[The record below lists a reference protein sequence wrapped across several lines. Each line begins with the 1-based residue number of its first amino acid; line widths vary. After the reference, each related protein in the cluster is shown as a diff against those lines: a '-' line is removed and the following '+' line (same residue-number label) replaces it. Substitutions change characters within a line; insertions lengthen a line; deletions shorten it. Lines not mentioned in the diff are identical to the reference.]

1 MGVWLWG
8 VPLYTTLPSCPVI
21 TLARH
26 FNSLFDRKFSS
37 QRQYDLSCR
46 VWSLWYAK
54 PRPSYS
60 LYPRPVFT
68 TTTSWTA
75 KSILTTRCTHHKYTS
90 PFTVSVW
97 MTHTALG
104 RAHKAQLQFHVGLRN
119 TVLFTSDDV
128 SLLFQPREGLTEHGA
143 FYPKQYVI
151 CTQVGSV

>member
-26 FNSLFDRKFSS
+26 FSCLFDRKLSS
-37 QRQYDLSCR
+37 QRQYDLSCL

-68 TTTSWTA
+68 TTTSWSVM
-75 KSILTTRCTHHKYTS
+75 SIPTTR
-90 PFTVSVW
+90 
-97 MTHTALG
+97 
-104 RAHKAQLQFHVGLRN
+104 RAHKHKFFHSSFRNYTHTPYITHPKGSLPLFSVALRCMVQFSPDTIRAPKIYRFVQRLA
-119 TVLFTSDDV
+119 
-128 SLLFQPREGLTEHGA
+128 PKKHGA
-143 FYPKQYVI
+143 
-151 CTQVGSV
+151 

>member
-26 FNSLFDRKFSS
+26 FSCLFDRKLSS
-37 QRQYDLSCR
+37 QRQYDLSCL

-68 TTTSWTA
+68 TTTSWSVM
-75 KSILTTRCTHHKYTS
+75 SILTTRWAHKYKFS
-90 PFTVSVW
+90 FTVPFETAHTPYITHPKGSLPLFSV
-97 MTHTALG
+97 ALS
-104 RAHKAQLQFHVGLRN
+104 RMVVFQQKELSLDN
-119 TVLFTSDDV
+119 TV
-128 SLLFQPREGLTEHGA
+128 RA
-143 FYPKQYVI
+143 PKIYRFVQRLAPK
-151 CTQVGSV
+151 